1 MSTHPPEGKNLEE
14 ELSSA
19 PTQVKVVATMS
30 AVEIRWPNSE
40 EETHIWVSTLLCMQ
54 ERKQH
59 FQTVFRPPL

>member
-19 PTQVKVVATMS
+19 PIQVKVVVTMS

-40 EETHIWVSTLLCMQ
+40 EETHIWVSTLSSHA
-54 ERKQH
+54 RKKTT
-59 FQTVFRPPL
+59 FSNSF